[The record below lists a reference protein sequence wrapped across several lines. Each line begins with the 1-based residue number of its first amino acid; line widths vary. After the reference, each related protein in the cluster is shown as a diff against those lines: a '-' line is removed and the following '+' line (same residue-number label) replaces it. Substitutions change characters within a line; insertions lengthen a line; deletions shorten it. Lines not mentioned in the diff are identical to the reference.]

1 MKQIK
6 RIFVVSSLAFLL
18 AGCHL
23 LGNSQ
28 KTEVKSPVDVN
39 QPDDGTGV
47 IDTPPQIVRQT
58 DWHSILSPFIS
69 KLVSLSSLDSDNK
82 LILISDIQ
90 NRSGDYLANN
100 KIANALHQL
109 MHKQNTFTVVD
120 QQAIIQAKQSL
131 GISADDKL
139 VSRGKMIGLAKS
151 MNANYVL
158 FTTIYKVPSESTD
171 ADLAMELL
179 STKSGEILT
188 RVASKDFPKPS
199 DSNSNAQSK
208 QIGDNQ

>member
-39 QPDDGTGV
+39 QPDGTGV

>member
-28 KTEVKSPVDVN
+28 KTEVKPPVDVN
-39 QPDDGTGV
+39 QPDDTGV
-47 IDTPPQIVRQT
+47 IEMPPEIAKQT
-58 DWHSILSPFIS
+58 DWNSVLSPFIK
-69 KLVSLSSLDSDNK
+69 KLVNVPLSNSDNK
-82 LILISDIQ
+82 LIFISDIQ
-90 NRSGDYLANN
+90 NRSGDYIANN
-100 KIANALHQL
+100 QIDEALHQL

-120 QQAIIQAKQSL
+120 RQTISQAKQSL

-151 MNANYVL
+151 INASYVL
-158 FTTIYKVPSESTD
+158 FTTIYKVPSASND
-171 ADLAMELL
+171 VDLAMELI
-179 STKSGEILT
+179 STQSGEILT
-188 RVASKDFPKPS
+188 RVASKDFPKQP
-199 DSNSNAQSK
+199 DINKETNK
-208 QIGDNQ
+208 VIEDNK